1 MLFDAVDRI
10 AAAVAVV
17 AVVAN
22 RWWDGNGT
30 FIMVHRDDD
39 IIIIGNIMVRLV
51 ARLFLSFSLNYS
63 ISRRCNLSRVPCSSL
78 DGVSGTTGSTGES
91 VLRFE
96 MLRGDW
102 MFDC

>member
-17 AVVAN
+17 TVVEN

-51 ARLFLSFSLNYS
+51 ARLFLSFSFNYS
-63 ISRRCNLSRVPCSSL
+63 ISRRCNLRYLEYLARWMELV
-78 DGVSGTTGSTGES
+78 
-91 VLRFE
+91 VLPVVRAKAFFA
-96 MLRGDW
+96 LK
-102 MFDC
+102 C